1 MKTLVLALSL
11 ALPVLA
17 HASTPASPDAPKPHR
32 VNKMS
37 ECNKEAHAK
46 GLKKDERKKF
56 MSSCL
61 SASHAA
67 KAPAPAA

>member
-1 MKTLVLALSL
+1 MKSLALAAAL

-17 HASTPASPDAPKPHR
+17 HASTPAAPDAPAKPHR

-56 MSSCL
+56 MSTCL
-61 SASHAA
+61 SASHTART
-67 KAPAPAA
+67 PAA